1 MGEREVSPEY
11 HDFRRISARLRKE
24 KMHSQIWG
32 WKFLNETRLEMT
44 QVMGL
49 TRRSFTL
56 EDMSDILWLLRKKKW
71 NLVQVIVRVCSGY
84 PGLQPGRPDPT
95 QTSGHQTR
103 SKPGSTQK
111 PEGQLRWLDRSF
123 IGLPADNT
131 LYTLERMHS
140 RNQWRRVYDA
150 IHRAW
155 PIFLFSLL
163 FSPATPSLLFTYL
176 PYCGINISPC

>member
-11 HDFRRISARLRKE
+11 HDFRRISVRLRKE

-131 LYTLERMHS
+131 LYTLERVHS
-140 RNQWRRVYDA
+140 RNQWRRVYGM
-150 IHRAW
+150 W
-155 PIFLFSLL
+155 FTELGLFFYFLFYFPLL
-163 FSPATPSLLFTYL
+163 PSLCY
-176 PYCGINISPC
+176 SPICRTVV